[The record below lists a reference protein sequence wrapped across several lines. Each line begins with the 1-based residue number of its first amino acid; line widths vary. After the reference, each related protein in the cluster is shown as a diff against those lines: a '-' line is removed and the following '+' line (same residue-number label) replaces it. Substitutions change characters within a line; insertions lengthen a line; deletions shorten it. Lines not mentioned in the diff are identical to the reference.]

1 MNTILEN
8 YDQMKYPTD
17 LRMVF
22 DAFEGKQKKFNWLL
36 TNLELH
42 YEPEEILYNNSRTA
56 AWITGEELT
65 RIVYQYKIQFIWG
78 VLSGFKKDITIDLD
92 NLDVEPFAD
101 GNRGF
106 WIAAPQIQHPLAT
119 VELVCWDSTL
129 TLLLSKDEDLTDKF
143 RRYFVGTEDLDQHN
157 TKYL

>member
-1 MNTILEN
+1 MNTILES
-8 YDQMKYPTD
+8 YDQMKYHTD

-22 DAFEGKQKKFNWLL
+22 DAFEGKQKEFNWLL
-36 TNLELH
+36 TDLELN

-65 RIVYQYKIQFIWG
+65 RIVYQYEIQFIWG

-143 RRYFVGTEDLDQHN
+143 RRYFVGAEDLDQHN
-157 TKYL
+157 AKYL